1 MGHAGGLLRRRC
13 YPACGLDIGA
23 EGHAKDYAGWG
34 RLSGTLPA
42 GTWRGDVALDQ
53 ARLRSARD
61 WHHRRTD
68 AEVIDLGNEP
78 PLSVDGGA
86 GGLVDRRRLSVQ
98 WFSGTILTGLCGAAL
113 MGGAVFASLDGETNF
128 ATAPEQVE
136 SALRGAI
143 SSIGERLNA
152 LRKTDRLPAIS
163 EPSVA
168 RQVLRVPTTSH
179 VRDREMVRMRPYR
192 RVAGN
197 LMLTTSDLSVKIPP
211 YNPQKLLTDSAG
223 GDDQAPPAAA
233 ADAEVS
239 FVECDLVAPITK
251 AKVVAPSACDLTS
264 LLPKVKAST
273 QLPLDEVMARVRDT
287 ALRSNTGGGPSNM
300 LLASADTTAS
310 LKMSYAPEANP
321 DTYFG
326 FVPRAVPENV
336 TLLPKTTSTVNGGG
350 DWSEKQIIVK
360 KGETVGSILRELGAA
375 PEEIKAII
383 AVIGPAA
390 LDGGL
395 KDGQKLRV
403 LMTPA
408 GLGHVQ
414 PLRVIIAGDSGIT
427 AAVALSDIG
436 RYVPVDIRNIDT
448 GLAERNADEQAE
460 DEAGSVQL
468 YQSLYETALRN
479 NVPKAVIEDLVRIY
493 SYDVDFERKV
503 QPGDNFDVLY
513 SDDENGDRPEVRFA
527 ALTVGGETKKY
538 YRFQTADDGVYDYYD
553 ETGKSAKKFL
563 VRKPVAAGL
572 VTSGFGWRTHPMLH
586 VSELHSGVDW
596 GAPYGT
602 PIFAAGNGEIEEIG
616 LKGGYGKYV
625 RLKHAN
631 GYETAYGHMTAFA
644 KGLDVGSKVR
654 QGQVIGFVGS
664 SGMST
669 GSHVH
674 FEIIVNDRFV
684 DPMRIKLPRGR
695 VLDGSTLAT
704 FEKDRDQLDA
714 VLSHAPAPSSP
725 HVAQAR

>member
-1 MGHAGGLLRRRC
+1 
-13 YPACGLDIGA
+13 
-23 EGHAKDYAGWG
+23 
-34 RLSGTLPA
+34 
-42 GTWRGDVALDQ
+42 VALDQ
-53 ARLRSARD
+53 AKLRSARD
-61 WHHRRTD
+61 HHRRID
-68 AEVIDLGNEP
+68 AEVIHLGNEP
-78 PLSVDGGA
+78 PLSVDGGV
-86 GGLVDRRRLSVQ
+86 GGLIDRRRLSVQ

-128 ATAPEQVE
+128 ASAPEQVE

-143 SSIGERLNA
+143 SSIGDHLSA
-152 LRKTDRLPAIS
+152 LRKTDRLPAMI

-168 RQVLRVPTTSH
+168 RQALRIPTSSH
-179 VRDREMVRMRPYR
+179 VRDREMVRMRPYM
-192 RVAGN
+192 RVTGN
-197 LMLTTSDLSVKIPP
+197 LTLTTTELSAKIPP
-211 YNPQKLLTDSAG
+211 YNPQKLLTDSVG
-223 GDDQAPPAAA
+223 GDDQAPPAAEP
-233 ADAEVS
+233 DAEVS
-239 FVECDLVAPITK
+239 FVECDLVAPVTK
-251 AKVVAPSACDLTS
+251 SKVATPGACDLNS

-273 QLPLDEVMARVRDT
+273 LLPIDDVLARVRDVAANVVT
-287 ALRSNTGGGPSNM
+287 TGTTTS
-300 LLASADTTAS
+300 LLVNADGTPN
-310 LKMSYAPEANP
+310 LKMNYAPEADP

-326 FVPRAVPENV
+326 FMPRVVPENV
-336 TLLPKTTSTVNGGG
+336 TLLPKTTSIVNGGG
-350 DWSEKQIIVK
+350 DWSERQVVVK

-375 PEEIKAII
+375 PEEIRAII

-403 LMTPA
+403 LTTPA
-408 GLGHVQ
+408 GLGHMQ
-414 PLRVIIAGDSGIT
+414 PLRVIIAGDTGIV
-427 AAVALSDIG
+427 AAAALSDLG
-436 RYVPVDIRNIDT
+436 QYVPVDIRNIDT
-448 GLAERNADEQAE
+448 GIAESTGDDQQANS
-460 DEAGSVQL
+460 DDDTSGVQL

-479 NVPKAVIEDLVRIY
+479 KVPDSVIEDLVRIY

-503 QPGDNFDVLY
+503 QPGDSFDVLY
-513 SDDENGDRPEVRFA
+513 ADDENGERPEVRYA

-563 VRKPVAAGL
+563 VRKPVAVGMM
-572 VTSGFGWRTHPMLH
+572 TSPFGWRTHPMLH

-602 PIFAAGNGEIEEIG
+602 PIFAAGNGEIEEAG

-625 RLKHAN
+625 RIKHAN

-644 KGLDVGSKVR
+644 KGIDVGSKVR

-695 VLDGSTLAT
+695 VLDGPTLAG

-714 VLSHAPAPSSP
+714 VLSHVPTTA
-725 HVAQAR
+725 HVAQAH

>member
-1 MGHAGGLLRRRC
+1 M
-13 YPACGLDIGA
+13 
-23 EGHAKDYAGWG
+23 
-34 RLSGTLPA
+34 
-42 GTWRGDVALDQ
+42 
-53 ARLRSARD
+53 
-61 WHHRRTD
+61 D
-68 AEVIDLGNEP
+68 AAVIDLGNEP

-86 GGLVDRRRLSVQ
+86 GGLIDRRRLSVQ

-128 ATAPEQVE
+128 ASAPEQVE

-143 SSIGERLNA
+143 SSIGDHLNA
-152 LRKTDRLPAIS
+152 LRKTDRLPPIS

-168 RQVLRVPTTSH
+168 RQALRIPTSTH
-179 VRDREMVRMRPYR
+179 VRDREMVRMRPFI
-192 RVAGN
+192 RVTGN
-197 LMLTTSDLSVKIPP
+197 LTLTTTDLSAKIPP
-211 YNPQKLLTDSAG
+211 YNPQKLLTDSVG
-223 GDDQAPPAAA
+223 GDDQAPAAEP
-233 ADAEVS
+233 DAEVS

-251 AKVVAPSACDLTS
+251 NKVATPGACDLNS

-273 QLPLDEVMARVRDT
+273 LLPLDEVLARVRDVAST
-287 ALRSNTGGGPSNM
+287 AGSGPGISSS
-300 LLASADTTAS
+300 LLASAGATSGVDTS
-310 LKMSYAPEANP
+310 GLKMNYAPEANP

-326 FVPRAVPENV
+326 FVPRVVPENV
-336 TLLPKTTSTVNGGG
+336 TLLPKTTSVVNGGG
-350 DWSEKQIIVK
+350 DWSERQIVVK
-360 KGETVGSILRELGAA
+360 KGETVGSILRELGAQSD
-375 PEEIKAII
+375 EIKAII

-403 LMTPA
+403 LVTPA
-408 GLGHVQ
+408 GLGHMQ

-427 AAVALSDIG
+427 AAVALSDLG
-436 RYVPVDIRNIDT
+436 QYVPVDIRNIDT
-448 GLAERNADEQAE
+448 GVAESTPDEQANA
-460 DEAGSVQL
+460 DDDSSGVPL

-479 NVPKAVIEDLVRIY
+479 KVPDSVIEDLVRIY

-503 QPGDNFDVLY
+503 QPGDSFDVLY
-513 SDDENGDRPEVRFA
+513 SDDETGDGHPEVRYA
-527 ALTVGGETKKY
+527 SLTVGGETKKY
-538 YRFQTADDGVYDYYD
+538 YRFQTADDGVSDYYD

-563 VRKPVAAGL
+563 VRKPVAVGI
-572 VTSGFGWRTHPMLH
+572 VTSPFGWRTHPLLH

-602 PIFAAGNGEIEEIG
+602 PIFAAGNGEIEEAG

-625 RLKHAN
+625 RIKHAN

-644 KGLDVGSKVR
+644 KGIDVGSKVR

-695 VLDGSTLAT
+695 VLDGATLAS

-714 VLSHAPAPSSP
+714 VLSHGPSTA
-725 HVAQAR
+725 HVAQAH